1 MHQLY
6 PSYPAFELS
15 TSKVHSTITASGDSD
30 LLCRNVK
37 RPLGVCFT
45 EDKKHLCLNGEKQ
58 KDKKI
63 S

>member
-1 MHQLY
+1 MSDKKHR
-6 PSYPAFELS
+6 
-15 TSKVHSTITASGDSD
+15 TITASGDSD
-30 LLCRNVK
+30 LLCRNVN